1 MEGYICPAAA
11 AAAAAVAVLP
21 LLSVCGGLV
30 SLPRCCQQHRLKRR
44 PPMADEAEEVKQR
57 CLSVCL
63 FVCLSVWPLRVSA
76 NPLSWRLYVCLAA
89 TLRVY
94 GLRVCASRSSTRS
107 GKGGH

>member
-57 CLSVCL
+57 CLSVCPS
-63 FVCLSVWPLRVSA
+63 VCLSVCLSVS
-76 NPLSWRLYVCLAA
+76 VCLSAIVWGEDLLVLVFQAA
-89 TLRVY
+89 TCV
-94 GLRVCASRSSTRS
+94 G
-107 GKGGH
+107 